1 MASYSSPNSL
11 VQPPPPR
18 GASSL
23 RRRSPYART
32 IADTPR
38 DAAIGHF
45 FAAAVPEPRARRG
58 RATGGAARRS
68 AVAIAMAGE
77 ATGETKLAGR
87 RRGLAQPGSRRVVV
101 GGGGDATRFVFS
113 RPKENTWTGAR
124 RGDDAHGRGAAEKTR
139 RACFFRVFF
148 FFPKVVDSR
157 PSQRKKPSR
166 ARLASSASSASFQT
180 RRNRRTYAAPTGE
193 SSDVSSPRKA
203 PDTKKK
209 RRAPSRR
216 VGRRWTPTSFLKKT
230 TRRPSLRAAATF

>member
-124 RGDDAHGRGAAEKTR
+124 RGDDAQYMARGCRKDSARFSRFFLFPEGGRLSPVTTKET
-139 RACFFRVFF
+139 V
-148 FFPKVVDSR
+148 SR
-157 PSQRKKPSR
+157 PSRVVR
-166 ARLASSASSASFQT
+166 ARVLSDASQPSHVCRSDGRIVRCVVASKGARHKKKTARAVSP
-180 RRNRRTYAAPTGE
+180 RRTPTDA
-193 SSDVSSPRKA
+193 DV
-203 PDTKKK
+203 
-209 RRAPSRR
+209 
-216 VGRRWTPTSFLKKT
+216 F
-230 TRRPSLRAAATF
+230 F